1 SDLGRRFA
9 TIVLGSVVVFE
20 LVGPLL
26 VKRCVL
32 QGGEVKAITL
42 LRRAGPATEG
52 ASVFRLTIMRSNV
65 QFIPASASLDEVL
78 HFIERSTYSHFPVV
92 DEQGDF
98 AGVIHFSDI
107 REVIYDP
114 ALSELVTAVDLADQD
129 SAAVP
134 RDLPLE
140 ELLEA
145 FTNQNVGV
153 LPVAEQPGGKRIVG
167 IVEQRDLLRALHLSQ
182 NKTNETGEVEASG

>member
-1 SDLGRRFA
+1 
-9 TIVLGSVVVFE
+9 
-20 LVGPLL
+20 
-26 VKRCVL
+26 
-32 QGGEVKAITL
+32 
-42 LRRAGPATEG
+42 
-52 ASVFRLTIMRSNV
+52 
-65 QFIPASASLDEVL
+65 
-78 HFIERSTYSHFPVV
+78 
-92 DEQGDF
+92 
-98 AGVIHFSDI
+98 HFSDI